1 MATTAHITTEAP
13 ARTHIFDRVLV
24 GVDSSDASIE
34 AARQAAVL
42 AEHYGRL
49 KVLGVYPP
57 PTSMG
62 GDFPLDLRGGADD
75 AVAKALAAIN
85 PAATTS
91 GNVARGFTWSTLI
104 SEADED
110 GSTLIVV
117 GSHGQG
123 RLEGIVS
130 ASTMTELVH
139 KSPCSVLVARHVLD
153 RFPLRVV
160 VGLDGS
166 PESARAYAAA
176 RRIVNRFGSAFG
188 PVVATGGKHVDVEA
202 VSRLTNGNH
211 DELHCDPVEAL
222 VAAASD
228 ADLLVVGSRG
238 LHGVK
243 ALGSVS
249 ERVAHR
255 APCSTLIVR
264 ERADVLQGAW
274 GCASGDWGC
283 ASGDR

>member
-1 MATTAHITTEAP
+1 MATTAHPTTDAP
-13 ARTHIFDRVLV
+13 ARTHVFDRVLV

-49 KVLGVYPP
+49 TLVGVYPP
-57 PTSMG
+57 PARMG
-62 GDFPLDLRGGADD
+62 GEFPYHGDELRTEAED

-85 PAATTS
+85 APAATS
-91 GNVARGFTWSTLI
+91 GKVARGFTWSTLI
-104 SEADED
+104 ADADEND
-110 GSTLIVV
+110 STLIVV

-123 RLEGIVS
+123 RLEGILG

-139 KSPCSVLVARHVLD
+139 KAPCSVLVARHVLD
-153 RFPLRVV
+153 TFPRRVV
-160 VGLDGS
+160 VGVDGS

-176 RRIVNRFGSAFG
+176 LRIVNRFGSAFG
-188 PVVATGGKHVDVEA
+188 PVVATGGTHVDLDA

-211 DELHCDPVEAL
+211 DEPACDPVEAL
-222 VAAASD
+222 VAAAAD
-228 ADLLVVGSRG
+228 GDLLVVGSRG

-264 ERADVLQGAW
+264 ERADVHPGA
-274 GCASGDWGC
+274 
-283 ASGDR
+283 

>member
-1 MATTAHITTEAP
+1 M
-13 ARTHIFDRVLV
+13 
-24 GVDSSDASIE
+24 
-34 AARQAAVL
+34 L

-49 KVLGVYPP
+49 TLLGVYPP
-57 PTSMG
+57 PARIG
-62 GDFPLDLRGGADD
+62 GEFPYDGDDLRKGAED

-85 PAATTS
+85 APAATS
-91 GNVARGFTWSTLI
+91 GKVARGYTWSTLI
-104 SEADED
+104 AEADEND
-110 GSTLIVV
+110 STLIVV

-123 RLEGIVS
+123 RLEGIVG

-139 KSPCSVLVARHVLD
+139 KAPCSVLVVRHVME

-176 RRIVNRFGSAFG
+176 RRLVNRFGSAFG
-188 PVVATGGKHVDVEA
+188 PVVATGGKHVDLDA

-222 VAAASD
+222 VAAAAD
-228 ADLLVVGSRG
+228 GDLLVVGSRG
-238 LHGVK
+238 LHGLK

-264 ERADVLQGAW
+264 DRADVHPRA
-274 GCASGDWGC
+274 
-283 ASGDR
+283 